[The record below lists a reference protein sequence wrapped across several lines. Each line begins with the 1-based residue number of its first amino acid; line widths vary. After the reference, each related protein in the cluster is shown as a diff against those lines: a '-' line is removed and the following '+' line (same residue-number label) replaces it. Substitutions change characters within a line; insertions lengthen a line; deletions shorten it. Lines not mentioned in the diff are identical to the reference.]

1 MTRPDLAR
9 PLVHRDFRLLL
20 AAFAT
25 SRAGD
30 FLYTI
35 ALVVYVVQ
43 VTGSSAWVSATVV
56 VRVVPLVLGATFAGL
71 LADRVDRRRL
81 MVACDLLR
89 CVVMLAIAAVAALDG
104 PILLVVLLVGLTTL
118 FGMPYSPA
126 FYASLP
132 RLVPERDLASANSL
146 VSTIECL
153 CLVVGPGIGG
163 LIVTAASPS
172 WAFVV
177 NAATFLISALFVL
190 RATVPPA
197 EPTEDDAD
205 DVGTFRGI
213 RLGIRTLTSDRVLAT
228 LSVALLAITFIYG
241 FEMVYL
247 VLVARDLLGMG
258 ASGVGYLDAAVGVG
272 GLVGAVVAPRLARSH
287 RPRMVIALVV
297 AFNALPMALLAVL
310 RSPWLALVV
319 LAVEGVAS
327 LALDV
332 VATTIMQR
340 VVPGTRLA
348 RVEGLMSSLSMA
360 TLLLGSML
368 APLLLHLVGL
378 RASLVLAA
386 AVPAGITLA
395 MLGRVRGLDKES
407 TDRLIELVPRL
418 DLLDRL
424 DLLAGAD
431 PVTLERVAAAL
442 KPEEFAAGS
451 VLLREGDPADD
462 LIVLAE
468 GTAAA
473 WAGPRP
479 DQPRLIEAPDYV
491 GEIGLLQHR
500 PRTATVEAVT
510 TITAFRLPG
519 TDFLAAVGGAGGP
532 SRMVEGRIAERLT
545 ATPG

>member
-1 MTRPDLAR
+1 VTRPDLAR

-81 MVACDLLR
+81 MVVCDLLR

-104 PILLVVLLVGLTTL
+104 PVLLVLLLVGLTTL

-146 VSTIECL
+146 VSTVECL
-153 CLVVGPGIGG
+153 SLVVGPGIGG
-163 LIVTAASPS
+163 LLVTAASPS

-177 NAATFLISALFVL
+177 NAATFLVSALFVL
-190 RATVPPA
+190 RATVPAA

-205 DVGTFRGI
+205 DVGTLKGI

-241 FEMVYL
+241 FELVYL

-272 GLVGAVVAPRLARSH
+272 GLLGAVVAPRLARSH
-287 RPRMVIALVV
+287 RPRMVIGLVV
-297 AFNALPMALLAVL
+297 TFNALPMAVLAVV
-310 RSPWLALVV
+310 RSPWLALVL

-327 LALDV
+327 LVLDV
-332 VATTIMQR
+332 VANTIMQR

-348 RVEGLMSSLSMA
+348 RVEGLLSSLSTA
-360 TLLLGSML
+360 TLLLGSLL
-368 APLLLHLVGL
+368 APLVLHLVGL

-386 AVPAGITLA
+386 AVPTGITLA
-395 MLGRVRGLDKES
+395 MLTQVRGLDKNS
-407 TDRLIELVPRL
+407 TDRLVELAPRL
-418 DLLDRL
+418 DLLYRL

-431 PVTLERVAAAL
+431 PVTVERVARAL
-442 KPEEFAAGS
+442 QAEEFAAGS

-462 LIVLAE
+462 LLVLAA
-468 GTAAA
+468 GTVAA

-479 DQPRLIEAPDYV
+479 VHPRLIEAPDYV

-500 PRTATVEAVT
+500 RRTATVEAVT
-510 TITAFRLPG
+510 GVSAFRLPG
-519 TDFLAAVGGAGGP
+519 SEFLAAVGGAGGP

>member
-1 MTRPDLAR
+1 MTRPELAR

-35 ALVVYVVQ
+35 ALVVYVIQ

-81 MVACDLLR
+81 MVVCDLLR
-89 CVVMLAIAAVAALDG
+89 FVVMLAIAAVAAMDG
-104 PILLVVLLVGLTTL
+104 PVLLVVLLVGLTTL

-146 VSTIECL
+146 VSTVECL
-153 CLVVGPGIGG
+153 SLVVGPGIGG
-163 LIVTAASPS
+163 LLVTAASPS
-172 WAFVV
+172 WAFAV
-177 NAATFLISALFVL
+177 NAATFLVSALFVL
-190 RATVPPA
+190 RATVPAA

-205 DVGTFRGI
+205 DVGTFQGI
-213 RLGIRTLTSDRVLAT
+213 RLGIRTVTSDRVLAT

-241 FEMVYL
+241 FELVYL

-272 GLVGAVVAPRLARSH
+272 GLLGAVVAPRLARSH
-287 RPRMVIALVV
+287 RPRMVIGLVV
-297 AFNALPMALLAVL
+297 TFNALPMAVLAVV
-310 RSPWLALVV
+310 RSPWLALVF

-332 VATTIMQR
+332 VANTIMQR

-348 RVEGLMSSLSMA
+348 RVEGLLSSLSTA
-360 TLLLGSML
+360 TLLLGSLL
-368 APLLLHLVGL
+368 APLVLHLVGL

-386 AVPAGITLA
+386 AVPTGITLA
-395 MLGRVRGLDKES
+395 MLTQVRGLDKKS
-407 TDRLIELVPRL
+407 TDRLVELAPRL

-442 KPEEFAAGS
+442 QPEEFAAGS

-462 LIVLAE
+462 LLVLAD
-468 GTAAA
+468 GTVAA
-473 WAGPRP
+473 WAGSRP

-510 TITAFRLPG
+510 GVSAFRLPG
-519 TDFLAAVGGAGGP
+519 SEFLAAVGGAGGP

>member
-1 MTRPDLAR
+1 
-9 PLVHRDFRLLL
+9 
-20 AAFAT
+20 
-25 SRAGD
+25 
-30 FLYTI
+30 
-35 ALVVYVVQ
+35 
-43 VTGSSAWVSATVV
+43 
-56 VRVVPLVLGATFAGL
+56 
-71 LADRVDRRRL
+71 
-81 MVACDLLR
+81 
-89 CVVMLAIAAVAALDG
+89 
-104 PILLVVLLVGLTTL
+104 
-118 FGMPYSPA
+118 
-126 FYASLP
+126 
-132 RLVPERDLASANSL
+132 

-297 AFNALPMALLAVL
+297 TFNALPMALLAVL